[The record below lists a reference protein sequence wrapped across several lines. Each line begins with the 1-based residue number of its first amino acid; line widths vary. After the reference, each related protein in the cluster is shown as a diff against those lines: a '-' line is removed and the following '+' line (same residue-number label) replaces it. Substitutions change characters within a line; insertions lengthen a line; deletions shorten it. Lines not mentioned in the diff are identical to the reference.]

1 MHASNIQ
8 NFRGGERHR
17 NGSGPG
23 LRHRRNATTGRQ
35 GGHVRAGASGTERPG
50 GRGDHA
56 GDCAFGGIHRFPGRA
71 PDGGTALARGR
82 HGGRG
87 QRAGGQPGAP
97 GATAVPDRSAPV
109 PGCPG
114 YRAGAAASGA
124 GAGRPGA
131 DGLRS
136 RRAPG
141 VHGRG
146 LAQGP
151 RRGCIDAAR
160 PAGTGAGRQGS
171 GRGGAARPV
180 VRAHHRAD
188 CRARRPGHGDRG
200 QPGQRRH
207 GGRGHT
213 ADHHRVDRSH
223 ARLLRR

>member
-97 GATAVPDRSAPV
+97 GQPLFQIDPRPFQVALDTALAQLRQAQALADRAQTDFD
-109 PGCPG
+109 
-114 YRAGAAASGA
+114 RAERLVSTGAVSRKVHDEAASTRRARLAQVQVAKAAVAAARLDLSYARITAPIA
-124 GAGRPGA
+124 G
-131 DGLRS
+131 
-136 RRAPG
+136 
-141 VHGRG
+141 
-146 LAQGP
+146 
-151 RRGCIDAAR
+151 
-160 PAGTGAGRQGS
+160 
-171 GRGGAARPV
+171 
-180 VRAHHRAD
+180 
-188 CRARRPGHGDRG
+188 
-200 QPGQRRH
+200 
-207 GGRGHT
+207 
-213 ADHHRVDRSH
+213 RVDRVMVTEGNWSAA
-223 ARLLRR
+223 ARRAGPHC